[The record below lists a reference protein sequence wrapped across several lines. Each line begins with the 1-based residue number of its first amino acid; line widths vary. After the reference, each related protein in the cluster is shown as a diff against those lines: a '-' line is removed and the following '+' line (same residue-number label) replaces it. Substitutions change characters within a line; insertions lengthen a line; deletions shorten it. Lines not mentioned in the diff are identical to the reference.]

1 MSDRGAFA
9 ERGRPREP
17 GPRHPGGRPRSN
29 VSPEQ
34 VQQLRAAGLSL
45 RQIARQLRLGYG
57 TVHRVTQMQES
68 QPGAIQNS
76 PAGVL

>member
-1 MSDRGAFA
+1 MSDKGAFA
-9 ERGRPREP
+9 EQGSVMTAPQQ
-17 GPRHPGGRPRSN
+17 HPGGRPRSN